1 MIILGIFLII
11 LQILDILTTNIGIKI
26 GCEEANPLLKKSF
39 KMGIPIK
46 LVIIK
51 IALSAFLTFL
61 LILGSII
68 LNWILVGL
76 DLLTFIVVVSNVINI
91 QIQKKWNK
99 IFNIENYGMINVT
112 QVKGV
117 REWVTAIHHSK
128 KSELI
133 LQ

>member
-11 LQILDILTTNIGIKI
+11 LQILDILTTNIGLKL
-26 GCEEANPLLKKSF
+26 GCEEANPILKKSF
-39 KMGIPIK
+39 EMGIPLK

-51 IALSAFLTFL
+51 IILSTFLTFL
-61 LILGSII
+61 LFLGSII

-76 DLLTFIVVVSNVINI
+76 DLFTFIVVISNIINI

-99 IFNIENYGMINVT
+99 IFYIECESMRNVT
-112 QVKGV
+112 QVKDL
-117 REWVTAIHHSK
+117 RKWVTAIKHSK
-128 KSELI
+128 RREFF

>member
-11 LQILDILTTNIGIKI
+11 LQILDILTTNIGIKL
-26 GCEEANPLLKKSF
+26 GCEEGNPLLKKSF

-61 LILGSII
+61 LFLGSIM

-76 DLLTFIVVVSNVINI
+76 DLFTFIIVVSNIITI

-99 IFNIENYGMINVT
+99 IFNIEGESMKNVL
-112 QVKGV
+112 QVKDV
-117 REWVTAIHHSK
+117 REWVTAIQHSK
-128 KSELI
+128 KKY
-133 LQ
+133 

>member
-11 LQILDILTTNIGIKI
+11 LQILDILTTNIGIKL
-26 GCEEANPLLKKSF
+26 GCEEGNPLLKKSF

-61 LILGSII
+61 LFLGSIV

-76 DLLTFIVVVSNVINI
+76 DLLTFTVVISNIINI
-91 QIQKKWNK
+91 QIQKKWNMK
-99 IFNIENYGMINVT
+99 FDIECESMKNVT
-112 QVKGV
+112 QFRDV
-117 REWVTAIHHSK
+117 REWVTAIQHSK
-128 KSELI
+128 KKY
-133 LQ
+133 